1 MVGRALGFVLAPLTG
16 GVSLVRRSRMFHP
29 EGVVYRVEVTPLSA
43 DPASPRLAGPALV
56 RFSGAWWK
64 RREWP
69 DVLGLA
75 IRFGDPGAPAPDD
88 QDLLFA
94 TIRRPWTMP
103 FAPLATRVHDY
114 LANDYYGVS
123 PFDVAGLGRRYLRIV
138 PTRGAAGRAGDRAS
152 RLAAEVARGAVRLE
166 LQVSVTPRT
175 GYTPFAELRIVSPLG
190 GVDQAALRFSPFR
203 DGRGIAPRGLV
214 HAMRLGAYRA
224 SQAMRPASS
233 STQSLPPTAPSSAAT
248 SSSSASVDISG
259 RSEWPERRYQ

>member
-1 MVGRALGFVLAPLTG
+1 MWSEIVGRALGFVLAPLTG

-29 EGVVYRVEVTPLSA
+29 EGVVYRAEVAPLSA

-103 FAPLATRVHDY
+103 FAPLATHVHDY

-138 PTRGAAGRAGDRAS
+138 PTRGAAGRADDRAS

-166 LQVSVTPRT
+166 LQVSVTPRI
-175 GYTPFAELRIVSPLG
+175 GYTPFAELRVVSPLG

-203 DGRGIAPRGLV
+203 DGRGIVPRGLV

-224 SQAMRPASS
+224 SQAMRP
-233 STQSLPPTAPSSAAT
+233 TGDHSLAASSAAT
-248 SSSSASVDISG
+248 SSSSAVVESSG